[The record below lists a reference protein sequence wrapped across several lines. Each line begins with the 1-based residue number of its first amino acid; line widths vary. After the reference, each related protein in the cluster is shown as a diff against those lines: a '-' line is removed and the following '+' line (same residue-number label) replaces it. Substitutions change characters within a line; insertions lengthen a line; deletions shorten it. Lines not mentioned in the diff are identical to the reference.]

1 MAKPAR
7 KATVSGQRG
16 DAKGSGGRG
25 DAATVAAVVVLS
37 CVFLLVAAYPRQWT
51 LGLLINDEYWHAQL
65 ARNLYEGRGYVS
77 NVLYPLQAPS
87 VDAFPVPEPMK
98 QPGFELLTALAWL
111 VTGESIRA
119 MLSVALVGM
128 AVFAGAIYLL
138 ARRLGWGNGPAL
150 FAVGATVLHPV
161 MAQYGVQALPES
173 LYFACFTL
181 TVLLVLRGGT
191 ADIVAAGALNAALML
206 IKGHGLIYV
215 PLFAAFL
222 WLRGAGSSLPKHGAS
237 VPKGGASL
245 PNVGSS
251 VPKGGSPPPK
261 GGASLPKA
269 GSSLPNEGAPV
280 PRGETAGARLLARIR
295 PSPAKLRA
303 AGSYVLATFVTLLLA
318 WLLLPGGSVQLFEA
332 SGTYSHGLLIEVG
345 RITSDVPYLSVEPPA
360 AWSYIAEH
368 PGEYLGKV
376 ARMVRRT
383 KIMIDA
389 LSGPAMAGVLFPA
402 LLLSCLLLVADAV
415 APGKLLP
422 PTREAEAEPYLLFA
436 AIIGWT
442 LLAFWPVYLSARF
455 IAHTLPLMLLICMYT
470 GTRLGHLVHGVRPAL
485 RKTALAATIVYF
497 VAYPA
502 AVTLWDSYRDPMRL
516 IGSLIAVRHL
526 DYTRMAGNVETLLPD
541 DPVIV
546 SDMPHEI
553 VWLTESRAIAFPNTE
568 EDLAYLV
575 ARYDVDALY
584 EHPLFP
590 RDWPLIREQFA
601 LVDNRD
607 GALWVRRR
615 DRERPR

>member
-1 MAKPAR
+1 MAKPAER
-7 KATVSGQRG
+7 ATASG
-16 DAKGSGGRG
+16 GSGEARAPGRRG
-25 DAATVAAVVVLS
+25 DAAVFIAIFALT

-51 LGLLINDEYWHAQL
+51 LGLLINDEFWHAQL

-98 QPGFELLTALAWL
+98 QPGFQLLAALAWL
-111 VTGESIRA
+111 VTGESVRA

-138 ARRLGWGNGPAL
+138 ARRLGWGNGAAL

-181 TVLLVLRGGT
+181 MVLLVLRGGT

-222 WLRGAGSSLPKHGAS
+222 WLRGAGSSLPKDGA
-237 VPKGGASL
+237 A
-245 PNVGSS
+245 
-251 VPKGGSPPPK
+251 
-261 GGASLPKA
+261 
-269 GSSLPNEGAPV
+269 V
-280 PRGETAGARLLARIR
+280 PRGETAGARLMVRIR

-303 AGSYVLATFVTLLLA
+303 AGSYVLATFVALLLA
-318 WLLLPGGSVQLFEA
+318 WLLLPAGSVQLFEA

-345 RITSDVPYLSVEPPA
+345 RITSELPYLSVEPPA

-383 KIMIDA
+383 KIIIAA

-415 APGKLLP
+415 APGKFLP
-422 PTREAEAEPYLLFA
+422 IARERARGPAEQTGRSADREPAPGDAGAEPYLLFA

-442 LLAFWPVYLSARF
+442 LMAFWPVFLTARF
-455 IAHTLPLMLLICMYT
+455 IAHTLPLMLLVCLYS
-470 GTRLGHLVHGVRPAL
+470 GARLGAMVHGVRPAL
-485 RKTALAATIVYF
+485 RKTLVAAAAVYF

-502 AVTLWDSYRDPMRL
+502 AVTLWNSYRDPMGL
-516 IGSLIAVRHL
+516 IGSLLAVRHL
-526 DYTRMAGNVETLLPD
+526 DYARMADNVETLVAE

-546 SDMPHEI
+546 SDMPYEI
-553 VWLTESRAIAFPNTE
+553 AWFTRSRAIAFPNRE

-575 ARYDVDALY
+575 DRYDVDALY

-590 RDWPLIREQFA
+590 RDWPLIREQFR
-601 LVDNRD
+601 LVDDRD

-615 DRERPR
+615 GRDGSP

>member
-1 MAKPAR
+1 MAEPAQR
-7 KATVSGQRG
+7 ARASDGRG
-16 DAKGSGGRG
+16 DAKISKGRGDAKASGGRG
-25 DAATVAAVVVLS
+25 DAKASGGGDAAVFVALCVLTAI
-37 CVFLLVAAYPRQWT
+37 FLLVAAYPRQWT

-77 NVLYPLQAPS
+77 NVLYPLQAGA
-87 VDAFPVPEPMK
+87 VDGFPVPEPMK

-119 MLSVALVGM
+119 MLSVALLGM
-128 AVFAGAIYLL
+128 VAFAGAIYLL
-138 ARRLGWGNGPAL
+138 ARQLGWGNGAAL

-173 LYFACFTL
+173 VYFACFTL
-181 TVLLVLRGGT
+181 IVLLLLRGGPAAIVT
-191 ADIVAAGALNAALML
+191 AGVMNAALML
-206 IKGHGLIYV
+206 IKGHGLIYL

-222 WLRGAGSSLPKHGAS
+222 WLRGAEKSSAAASASPPKTGGSSRR
-237 VPKGGASL
+237 GGG
-245 PNVGSS
+245 V
-251 VPKGGSPPPK
+251 
-261 GGASLPKA
+261 
-269 GSSLPNEGAPV
+269 
-280 PRGETAGARLLARIR
+280 GARLGARLR
-295 PSPAKLRA
+295 PSPAKARA
-303 AGSYVLATFVTLLLA
+303 AGSYLLAAFATLLLA
-318 WLLLPGGSVQLFEA
+318 SWLLPAGSVQLFEA

-383 KIMIDA
+383 KTMINA

-402 LLLSCLLLVADAV
+402 LLLSCLLLVADALV
-415 APGKLLP
+415 PGKLLP
-422 PTREAEAEPYLLFA
+422 PAREHAEAAAETEPYLLFA
-436 AIIGWT
+436 AIVGWT

-455 IAHTLPLMLLICMYT
+455 IAHTLPLMLLICLYA
-470 GTRLGHLVHGVRPAL
+470 GGRLGVLVHGVRPAL
-485 RKTALAATIVYF
+485 RKTALAAAVVYF

-502 AVTLWDSYRDPMRL
+502 AATLWDSYRDPMRL
-516 IGSLIAVRHL
+516 IGSLLAVRHL
-526 DYTRMAGNVETLLPD
+526 DYERMAGNVEALLPD
-541 DPVIV
+541 DPLIV
-546 SDMPHEI
+546 TDMPHEI
-553 VWLTESRAIAFPNTE
+553 AWLTETRAIAFPNTD

-575 ARYDVDALY
+575 ARYDVDAVY

-590 RDWPLIREQFA
+590 RDWPLLREQFT
-601 LVDNRD
+601 LVDDRD

-615 DRERPR
+615 DEDRPR